1 MLSRLTGAAFAA
13 ATLMLASPVCAQGA
27 GPFAGMAGSWTGGG
41 VVALATGAN
50 ERLRCRAAYEVGGG
64 GRTLQLSI
72 RCASDSYNFDLT
84 ANLAYQGGVISGSWQ
99 EATRNVNGGISGRS
113 AGEGR
118 QVEAVAQAIG
128 ITSNITLT
136 TRGNHQ
142 SVLIVTP
149 GAEVPEITVSLEKK

>member
-13 ATLMLASPVCAQGA
+13 ANLMLASPVYAQGA

-72 RCASDSYNFDLT
+72 RCASDSYNFDL
-84 ANLAYQGGVISGSWQ
+84 ASSVVSQGGAISGTWS
-99 EATRNVNGGISGRS
+99 ESGHNVAGTVSGRAS
-113 AGEGR
+113 GGTI
-118 QVEAVAQAIG
+118 QAVAQGGSFAAG
-128 ITSNITLT
+128 ISLATHGNRQSVTIRPSQGTDVTSVSVTLT
-136 TRGNHQ
+136 KR
-142 SVLIVTP
+142 
-149 GAEVPEITVSLEKK
+149 

>member
-72 RCASDSYNFDLT
+72 RCASDSYNFDL
-84 ANLAYQGGVISGSWQ
+84 ASSVVYQGGAISGTWS
-99 EATRNVNGGISGRS
+99 ESGHNVAGTVSGRAS
-113 AGEGR
+113 GGTI
-118 QVEAVAQAIG
+118 QAVAQGGSFAAG
-128 ITSNITLT
+128 IALATHGNRQSVTIRPSAGTDVTSVSVTLT
-136 TRGNHQ
+136 KR
-142 SVLIVTP
+142 
-149 GAEVPEITVSLEKK
+149 

>member
-72 RCASDSYNFDLT
+72 RCASDSYNFDL
-84 ANLAYQGGVISGSWQ
+84 AGNVVSQGGAITGTWSES
-99 EATRNVNGGISGRS
+99 TRGVAGTVSGRASGNHFQAYAQGAGFS
-113 AGEGR
+113 AGLSLS
-118 QVEAVAQAIG
+118 
-128 ITSNITLT
+128 TH
-136 TRGNHQ
+136 GNRQ
-142 SVLIVTP
+142 SVVIRPTGADVT
-149 GAEVPEITVSLEKK
+149 AVSIALARR